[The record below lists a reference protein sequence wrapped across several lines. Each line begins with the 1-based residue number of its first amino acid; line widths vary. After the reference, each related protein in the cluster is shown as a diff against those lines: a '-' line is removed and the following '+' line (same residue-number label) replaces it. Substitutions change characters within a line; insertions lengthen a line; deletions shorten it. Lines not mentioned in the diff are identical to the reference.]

1 MSYNPKEI
9 EKKWQKIWADSGAF
23 EPSDDFSRPKKYI
36 LSMLPYP
43 SGNIHMG
50 HVRNYTI
57 GDAIARHYR
66 KMGFNVLHPIG
77 WDSFGLPAENAAIKH
92 NLHPKTWTYDNISAM
107 QKVLSSLGFSFSKT
121 REFATSDEIYTRW
134 EQEFFCQMWDKGLV
148 YRKKAFLNWCPQ
160 DKTVLANEQVID
172 GKCWRCDSPV
182 VQKEMFQYY
191 LKITDYAEELLSD
204 LEKLE
209 WSNQVLTM
217 QKNWIG
223 KSSGL
228 EFSFKLCADS
238 LGESSESSVDS
249 GKDSANLAKSSGDS
263 SKDSPNRNDI
273 LGDFSELPVFTTRPD
288 TIYGVTYCALSPEH
302 PLVRHLIAKGALDSA
317 KIAEITAIQNTSARD
332 RLSKEKIGIPLGIH
346 AIHPLTNEKLEIFV
360 ANFVLMDYGSGA
372 IMCVPA
378 HDERDFEFAK
388 KYGLKIIDV
397 IENSDRF
404 EANGVLKN
412 SFEFD
417 GLSVKDA
424 QEAIITHFERENLGK
439 RVINYKLRDW
449 GISRQRYWGTPI
461 PLINCE
467 KCGILKEPN
476 LPVLLPQNV
485 DFSAEGNPLL
495 SNKEW
500 LFTKC
505 PKCGGKATRESD
517 TMDTF
522 VESSWYFLRYTTPR
536 DLWEKSALDADSLK
550 YWLNVDEYIG
560 GIEHAVLHLLYA
572 RFFTK
577 VLRDLGHLQIDEPFA
592 RLLTQ
597 GMVLKNGAKMSKSK
611 GNVVEPKSI
620 IESYGADS
628 ARLFILFAAPPTKEL
643 EWNDDALKGA
653 SNFLNRLYN
662 NAERLNGANLDFNN
676 LAFGDLSEAQKLA
689 RRKVYEALQ
698 KSNAVFANKDY
709 PFNTLIASCMEAL
722 NALVAMD
729 SAESSVDSPKNAESN
744 VESTAES
751 QKVWFESYYILL
763 NILEP
768 IIPHICYELS
778 ERLFG
783 CANFREIIVDKNA
796 LKSDTIT
803 LAVSVNGKRRAEI
816 AVSADSSNEAILA
829 SAKSAVAK
837 WVENKQIIKEIIVPN
852 KLVNFVI
859 K

>member
-9 EKKWQKIWADSGAF
+9 EQKWQKIWAKSNAF
-23 EPSDDFSRPKKYI
+23 EPKDDFSLPKKYI

-107 QKVLSSLGFSFSKT
+107 QKVLESLGFSFSKE
-121 REFATSDEIYTRW
+121 REFATSDAIYTKY
-134 EQEFFCQMWDKGLV
+134 EQEFFLKMWDKGLI

-172 GKCWRCDSPV
+172 GKCWRCDTEV

-191 LKITDYAEELLSD
+191 LKITDYADELLKD
-204 LEKLE
+204 LEHLD

-217 QKNWIG
+217 QRNWIG

-228 EFSFKLCADS
+228 EFSFKL
-238 LGESSESSVDS
+238 EQT
-249 GKDSANLAKSSGDS
+249 
-263 SKDSPNRNDI
+263 I
-273 LGDFSELPVFTTRPD
+273 GDFSELSVFTTRPD

-302 PLVRHLIAKGALDSA
+302 SLVRHLIDNNLLESS
-317 KIAEITAIQNTSARD
+317 KIKAIKAIQNTNARD
-332 RLSKEKIGIPLGIH
+332 RLSREKLGISLDIY
-346 AIHPLTNEKLEIFV
+346 AIHPLTQQKLEIFV

-388 KYGLKIIDV
+388 KYNLNIIDV
-397 IENSDRF
+397 IKGEDRF
-404 EANGVLKN
+404 QPNGTLIN
-412 SFEFD
+412 SGDFS
-417 GLSVKDA
+417 GLAIKDA
-424 QEAIITHFERENLGK
+424 QEAIIKYFETHNLG
-439 RVINYKLRDW
+439 RRITNYKLRDW

-461 PLINCE
+461 PLINCG
-467 KCGILKEPN
+467 KCGIQKESN
-476 LPVLLPQNV
+476 LPVLLPEKV
-485 DFSAEGNPLL
+485 DFTSEGNPLD
-495 SNKEW
+495 SNLLWKS
-500 LFTKC
+500 TKC
-505 PKCGGKATRESD
+505 PKCGGEALRECD

-522 VESSWYFLRYTTPR
+522 MESSWYFLRYTTAR
-536 DLWEKSALDADSLK
+536 KFWEDSAFDEKSLD

-560 GIEHAVLHLLYA
+560 GIEHAILHLLYA

-577 VLRDLGHLQIDEPFA
+577 ALRDLGYIKIDEPFA

-597 GMVLKNGAKMSKSK
+597 GMVLKDGAKMSKSK
-611 GNVVEPKSI
+611 GNVVEPKQI
-620 IESYGADS
+620 IESYGADC
-628 ARLFILFAAPPTKEL
+628 ARLFILFAAPPIKEL
-643 EWNDDALKGA
+643 EWNDNALKGA
-653 SNFLNRLYN
+653 FSFLNRLYN
-662 NAERLNGANLDFNN
+662 NASNVKKIGNLDFS
-676 LAFGDLSEAQKLA
+676 DLNESERIA

-698 KSNAVFANKDY
+698 KSNAVFSNKDY
-709 PFNTLIASCMEAL
+709 PFNTLIAACMEAL
-722 NALVAMD
+722 NALQTQ
-729 SAESSVDSPKNAESN
+729 ENEHI
-744 VESTAES
+744 
-751 QKVWFESYYILL
+751 WFEGYYILL

-778 ERLFG
+778 QKLFN
-783 CANFREIIVDKNA
+783 CENLRKIEIDSTA
-796 LKSDTIT
+796 LQSDSVTI
-803 LAVSVNGKRRAEI
+803 AVSVNGKRRGEI
-816 AVSADSSNEAILA
+816 TISVESSKDEMLNEA
-829 SAKSAVAK
+829 KNAVYK
-837 WVENKQIIKEIIVPN
+837 WLENKQIIKEIVVPN
-852 KLVNFVI
+852 KLINFVI

>member
-1 MSYNPKEI
+1 MSYNAKEI
-9 EKKWQKIWADSGAF
+9 EKKWQKIWADKGAF
-23 EPSDDFSRPKKYI
+23 EPSNDFSRPKKYI

-50 HVRNYTI
+50 HTRNYTI

-107 QKVLSSLGFSFSKT
+107 QKVLASLGFSFSKT

-148 YRKKAFLNWCPQ
+148 YRKKAYLNWCPQ

-182 VQKEMFQYY
+182 VQKEMYQYY

-228 EFSFKLCADS
+228 EFSFKLSYDSFGAD
-238 LGESSESSVDS
+238 LGAESNALDSTNRAESS
-249 GKDSANLAKSSGDS
+249 
-263 SKDSPNRNDI
+263 I
-273 LGDFSELPVFTTRPD
+273 LGDFSELSVFTTRPD

-346 AIHPLTNEKLEIFV
+346 ALHPLTNERLEIFV

-417 GLSVKDA
+417 GLTVKDA
-424 QEAIITHFERENLGK
+424 QEAIIAHFERENLGK
-439 RVINYKLRDW
+439 RVTNYKLRDW

-476 LPVLLPQNV
+476 LPVLLPEKV

-505 PKCGGKATRESD
+505 PKCGEKATRESD

-536 DLWEKSALDADSLK
+536 DLWEKAALDADSLK
-550 YWLNVDEYIG
+550 YWLNIDEYIG

-662 NAERLNGANLDFNN
+662 NAERLENANLDFNN
-676 LAFGDLSEAQKLA
+676 LAFGDLSEVQKLA

-722 NALVAMD
+722 NALIALD
-729 SAESSVDSPKNAESN
+729 STNKGAESSAEL
-744 VESTAES
+744 ESL
-751 QKVWFESYYILL
+751 KVWFEGYYILL

-778 ERLFG
+778 ERFFG
-783 CANFREIIVDKNA
+783 CVNFREIAVDKNA

-816 AVSADSSNEAILA
+816 AVSADSSNEAILE

>member
-1 MSYNPKEI
+1 MKAIIKMNYNAKAI

-23 EPSDDFSRPKKYI
+23 EPSSDFSKPKKYI

-92 NLHPKTWTYDNISAM
+92 HLHPKTWTYDNISAM
-107 QKVLSSLGFSFSKT
+107 QKVLESLGFSFSKQ
-121 REFATSDEIYTRW
+121 REFATSDEIYTKW
-134 EQEFFCQMWDKGLV
+134 EQEFFHQMWDKGLV

-191 LKITDYAEELLSD
+191 LKITDYADELLRD
-204 LEKLE
+204 LERLE
-209 WSNQVLTM
+209 WSNQVLIM

-228 EFSFKLCADS
+228 EFSFKIDFGD
-238 LGESSESSVDS
+238 LGAKLNANNANNGSDSSV
-249 GKDSANLAKSSGDS
+249 NLC
-263 SKDSPNRNDI
+263 
-273 LGDFSELPVFTTRPD
+273 DFTELPVFTTRPD

-302 PLVRHLIAKGALDSA
+302 PLVRYLIDNNAIDSA
-317 KIAEITAIQNTSARD
+317 KIAEIKAIQNTSARD
-332 RLSKEKIGIPLGIH
+332 RLSKEKIGIKLGIH
-346 AIHPLTNEKLEIFV
+346 AIHPLTGEKLDIFV

-388 KYGLKIIDV
+388 KYGLKIIEV
-397 IENSDRF
+397 IENDNRF
-404 EANGVLKN
+404 EAYGTLKN

-417 GLSVKDA
+417 NLSVKEA
-424 QEAIITHFERENLGK
+424 QEKIIAHFEAHNLGR

-461 PLINCE
+461 PLINCP
-467 KCGILKEPN
+467 KCGIIKEPN
-476 LPVLLPQNV
+476 LPVILPERV

-495 SNKEW
+495 SNKDW
-500 LFTKC
+500 LRTKC
-505 PKCGGKATRESD
+505 PKCGGDAERESD

-536 DLWEKSALDADSLK
+536 ELWKKSAFDADSLR

-577 VLRDLGHLQIDEPFA
+577 VLRDLGYLQIDEPFA

-653 SNFLNRLYN
+653 YNFLNRLYN
-662 NAERLNGANLDFNN
+662 NAEHLDLLKIADFESLKFNN
-676 LAFGDLSEAQKLA
+676 LNDAQKLA

-698 KSNAVFANKDY
+698 KSNAVFSNKDY
-709 PFNTLIASCMEAL
+709 PFNTLIAACMEAL

-729 SAESSVDSPKNAESN
+729 SGKSNADSKQDSRESNAESAKIWQ
-744 VESTAES
+744 ESV
-751 QKVWFESYYILL
+751 KIWYESYYILL

-778 ERLFG
+778 DKYFD
-783 CANFREIIVDKNA
+783 CKNFRKVEIDKSA
-796 LKSDTIT
+796 LKSDSIT
-803 LAVSVNGKRRAEI
+803 LAVSINGKRRAEI
-816 AVSADSSNEAILA
+816 SVPADYSKEVILD

-837 WVENKQIIKEIIVPN
+837 WLKNAQIAKEIIVPN
-852 KLVNFVI
+852 KLINFVL

>member
-9 EKKWQKIWADSGAF
+9 EKKWQKIWADSEAF
-23 EPSDDFSRPKKYI
+23 EPSADFLRPKKYI

-107 QKVLSSLGFSFSKT
+107 QKVLASLGFSFSKT

-134 EQEFFCQMWDKGLV
+134 EQEFFQQMWDKGLV

-182 VQKEMFQYY
+182 VQKEMYQYY

-228 EFSFKLCADS
+228 EFSFKLCADL
-238 LGESSESSVDS
+238 LGDSSDSSAD
-249 GKDSANLAKSSGDS
+249 SGDS
-263 SKDSPNRNDI
+263 SDI
-273 LGDFSELPVFTTRPD
+273 LGDFNELSVFTTRPD

-302 PLVRHLIAKGALDSA
+302 PLVRHLIEKNALDSA
-317 KIAEITAIQNTSARD
+317 KIAEIQAIQNTSARD
-332 RLSKEKIGIPLGIH
+332 RLSKEKIGISLGIH
-346 AIHPLTNEKLEIFV
+346 AIHPLTNERLEIFV

-417 GLSVKDA
+417 GLSVKEA
-424 QEAIITHFERENLGK
+424 QEAIIKHFECNDLGK

-461 PLINCE
+461 PLVNCE

-476 LPVLLPQNV
+476 LPVLLPEKV
-485 DFSAEGNPLL
+485 DFSFEGNPLC
-495 SNKEW
+495 SNSEW
-500 LFTKC
+500 LSTKC
-505 PKCGGKATRESD
+505 PKCGGEATRESD

-536 DLWEKSALDADSLK
+536 DLWEISAFDAKSLS

-577 VLRDLGHLQIDEPFA
+577 VLRDLGHLGIDEPFA

-662 NAERLNGANLDFNN
+662 NAERLNGTNLSFES
-676 LAFGDLSEAQKLA
+676 LTFGDLSEAQKLA

-729 SAESSVDSPKNAESN
+729 SAESSADSGVDSSKNGESN
-744 VESTAES
+744 AES

-763 NILEP
+763 NVLEP

-778 ERLFG
+778 ERFFG
-783 CANFREIIVDKNA
+783 CANFREIAVDKDA

-816 AVSADSSNEAILA
+816 AVSADSSDEAILE
-829 SAKSAVAK
+829 SAKGAVAK

>member
-1 MSYNPKEI
+1 MSYNAKEI
-9 EKKWQKIWADSGAF
+9 EKKWQKIWAESSAF
-23 EPSDDFSRPKKYI
+23 EPSNDFSRPKKYI

-50 HVRNYTI
+50 HTRNYTI

-66 KMGFNVLHPIG
+66 KIGFNVLHPIG

-92 NLHPKTWTYDNISAM
+92 NLHPKSWTYDNISAM
-107 QKVLSSLGFSFSKT
+107 QKVLASLGFSFSKT
-121 REFATSDEIYTRW
+121 REFATSDAIYTRW
-134 EQEFFCQMWDKGLV
+134 EQELFCQMWDKGLV

-191 LKITDYAEELLSD
+191 LKITDYAEELLRD

-228 EFSFKLCADS
+228 EFSFKLCAD
-238 LGESSESSVDS
+238 LGVESNAR
-249 GKDSANLAKSSGDS
+249 DSANRAESS
-263 SKDSPNRNDI
+263 I

-302 PLVRHLIAKGALDSA
+302 PLVRHLIANGALDSA
-317 KIAEITAIQNTSARD
+317 KISEIQAIQNTSARD
-332 RLSKEKIGIPLGIH
+332 RLSKEKIGIPLGIY
-346 AIHPLTNEKLEIFV
+346 AIHPLNGEKLEIFV

-424 QEAIITHFERENLGK
+424 QEAIITHFERNDLGK

-467 KCGILKEPN
+467 KCGILKEPH

-485 DFSAEGNPLL
+485 DFSFEGNPLC

-500 LFTKC
+500 LSTKC
-505 PKCGGKATRESD
+505 PKCGGEALRESD

-536 DLWEKSALDADSLK
+536 DLWEKSALDANSLK

-577 VLRDLGHLQIDEPFA
+577 VLRDLGHLQDDNFVVDEPFA

-662 NAERLNGANLDFNN
+662 NAERLNSANSADLDFNN
-676 LAFGDLSEAQKLA
+676 LAFGNLSEAQKLA

-722 NALVAMD
+722 NALIALDSTND
-729 SAESSVDSPKNAESN
+729 SAESSVELESL
-744 VESTAES
+744 
-751 QKVWFESYYILL
+751 KVWFEGYYILL

-778 ERLFG
+778 ERFFG
-783 CANFREIIVDKNA
+783 CANFREIAVDKDA

-803 LAVSVNGKRRAEI
+803 LAVSINGKRRAEI
-816 AVSADSSNEAILA
+816 AVSADSTNEAILA
-829 SAKSAVAK
+829 SAKGAVAK

-852 KLVNFVI
+852 KLVNFVL

>member
-9 EKKWQKIWADSGAF
+9 EQKWQKIWAKSNAF
-23 EPSDDFSRPKKYI
+23 EPKDDFSLPKKYI

-107 QKVLSSLGFSFSKT
+107 QKVLESLGFSFSKE
-121 REFATSDEIYTRW
+121 REFATSDAIYTKY
-134 EQEFFCQMWDKGLV
+134 EQEFFLKMWDKGLI

-172 GKCWRCDSPV
+172 GKCWRCDTEV

-191 LKITDYAEELLSD
+191 LKITDYADELLKD
-204 LEKLE
+204 LEHLD

-217 QKNWIG
+217 QRNWIG

-228 EFSFKLCADS
+228 EFSFKL
-238 LGESSESSVDS
+238 EQT
-249 GKDSANLAKSSGDS
+249 
-263 SKDSPNRNDI
+263 I
-273 LGDFSELPVFTTRPD
+273 GDFSELSVFTTRPD

-302 PLVRHLIAKGALDSA
+302 SLVRHLIDNNLLESS
-317 KIAEITAIQNTSARD
+317 KIKAIKAIQNTNARD
-332 RLSKEKIGIPLGIH
+332 RLSREKLGISLDIY
-346 AIHPLTNEKLEIFV
+346 AIHPLTQQKLEIFV

-388 KYGLKIIDV
+388 KYNLNIIDV
-397 IENSDRF
+397 IKGEDRF
-404 EANGVLKN
+404 QPNGTLIN
-412 SFEFD
+412 SGDFS
-417 GLSVKDA
+417 GLAIKDA
-424 QEAIITHFERENLGK
+424 QEAIIKYFETHNLG
-439 RVINYKLRDW
+439 RRITNYKLRDW

-461 PLINCE
+461 PLINCG
-467 KCGILKEPN
+467 KCGIQKESN
-476 LPVLLPQNV
+476 LPVLLPEKV
-485 DFSAEGNPLL
+485 DFTSEGNPLD
-495 SNKEW
+495 SNLLWKS
-500 LFTKC
+500 TKC
-505 PKCGGKATRESD
+505 PKCGGEALRECD

-522 VESSWYFLRYTTPR
+522 MESSWYFLRYTTAR
-536 DLWEKSALDADSLK
+536 KFWEDSAFDEKSLD

-560 GIEHAVLHLLYA
+560 GIEHAILHLLYA

-577 VLRDLGHLQIDEPFA
+577 ALRDLGYIKIDEPFA

-597 GMVLKNGAKMSKSK
+597 GMVLKDGAKMSKSK
-611 GNVVEPKSI
+611 GNVVEPKQI
-620 IESYGADS
+620 IESYGADC
-628 ARLFILFAAPPTKEL
+628 ARLFILFAAPPIKEL
-643 EWNDDALKGA
+643 EWNDNALKGA
-653 SNFLNRLYN
+653 FSFLNRLYN
-662 NAERLNGANLDFNN
+662 NASNVKKIGNLDFS
-676 LAFGDLSEAQKLA
+676 DLNESERIA

-698 KSNAVFANKDY
+698 KSNAVFSNKDY
-709 PFNTLIASCMEAL
+709 PFNTLIAACMEAL
-722 NALVAMD
+722 NALQTQ
-729 SAESSVDSPKNAESN
+729 ENEHI
-744 VESTAES
+744 
-751 QKVWFESYYILL
+751 WFEGYYILL

-778 ERLFG
+778 QKLFN
-783 CANFREIIVDKNA
+783 CENLRKIEIDSTA
-796 LKSDTIT
+796 LKSDSVTI
-803 LAVSVNGKRRAEI
+803 AVSVNGKRRGEI
-816 AVSADSSNEAILA
+816 TISVESSKDEMLNEA
-829 SAKSAVAK
+829 KNAVYK
-837 WVENKQIIKEIIVPN
+837 WLENKQIIKEIVVPN
-852 KLVNFVI
+852 KLINFVI

>member
-1 MSYNPKEI
+1 MSYNAKEI
-9 EKKWQKIWADSGAF
+9 EKKWQKIWAESSAF
-23 EPSDDFSRPKKYI
+23 EPSSDFSRPKKYI

-50 HVRNYTI
+50 HTRNYTI

-107 QKVLSSLGFSFSKT
+107 QKVLGSLGFSFSKT

-134 EQEFFCQMWDKGLV
+134 EQEFFCQMWDKGLI

-182 VQKEMFQYY
+182 VQNEMYQYY
-191 LKITDYAEELLSD
+191 LKITDYAEELLRD

-228 EFSFKLCADS
+228 EFSFKLSYDS
-238 LGESSESSVDS
+238 FGTDLGAESS
-249 GKDSANLAKSSGDS
+249 
-263 SKDSPNRNDI
+263 I

-302 PLVRHLIAKGALDSA
+302 PIVRHLIANGALDSA
-317 KIAEITAIQNTSARD
+317 KISEITAIQNTSARD

-346 AIHPLTNEKLEIFV
+346 AIHPLTGETLEIFV

-417 GLSVKDA
+417 NLSVKDA
-424 QEAIITHFERENLGK
+424 QEAIIEHFERENLGK

-476 LPVLLPQNV
+476 LPVLLPEKV
-485 DFSAEGNPLL
+485 DFAFEGNPLC

-505 PKCGGKATRESD
+505 PKCGGEATRESD

-597 GMVLKNGAKMSKSK
+597 GMVLKSGAKMSKSK
-611 GNVVEPKSI
+611 GNVIEPKSI

-662 NAERLNGANLDFNN
+662 NAERLNGANLNFNN
-676 LAFGDLSEAQKLA
+676 LVFGDLSEAQKLA

-722 NALVAMD
+722 NALVALD
-729 SAESSVDSPKNAESN
+729 SANEGAESSAEL
-744 VESTAES
+744 ESL
-751 QKVWFESYYILL
+751 KVWFEGYYILL

-778 ERLFG
+778 ERFFG
-783 CANFREIIVDKNA
+783 CANFREIAVDKDA

-816 AVSADSSNEAILA
+816 AVSADSTNEAILE

-852 KLVNFVI
+852 KLVNFVL

>member
-1 MSYNPKEI
+1 MSYNAKEI
-9 EKKWQKIWADSGAF
+9 EKKWQKIWAESSAF
-23 EPSDDFSRPKKYI
+23 EPSSDFSRPKKYI

-50 HVRNYTI
+50 HTRNYTI

-107 QKVLSSLGFSFSKT
+107 QKVLGSLGFSFSKT

-134 EQEFFCQMWDKGLV
+134 EQEFFCQMWDKGLI

-228 EFSFKLCADS
+228 EFSFKLCAD
-238 LGESSESSVDS
+238 LGAESS
-249 GKDSANLAKSSGDS
+249 
-263 SKDSPNRNDI
+263 I

-302 PLVRHLIAKGALDSA
+302 PLVRHLIQNGALDSA
-317 KIAEITAIQNTSARD
+317 KISEIQAIQNTSARD
-332 RLSKEKIGIPLGIH
+332 RLSKEKIGIPLGIY
-346 AIHPLTNEKLEIFV
+346 AIHPLNGEKLEIFV

-417 GLSVKDA
+417 NLSVKDA

-485 DFSAEGNPLL
+485 DFTFEGNPLC

-500 LFTKC
+500 LSTKC
-505 PKCGGKATRESD
+505 PKCGGEATRESD

-722 NALVAMD
+722 NALIALDSTND
-729 SAESSVDSPKNAESN
+729 SAESSAEL
-744 VESTAES
+744 ESL
-751 QKVWFESYYILL
+751 KVWFEGYYILL

-783 CANFREIIVDKNA
+783 CANFREIAVDLNA

-803 LAVSVNGKRRAEI
+803 LAVSVNGKRRAEV
-816 AVSADSSNEAILA
+816 AVSADSSNEAILE

>member
-9 EKKWQKIWADSGAF
+9 EKKWQKIWADSEAF
-23 EPSDDFSRPKKYI
+23 EPSADFSRPKKYI

-107 QKVLSSLGFSFSKT
+107 QKVLASLGFSFSKT
-121 REFATSDEIYTRW
+121 REFATSDEIYTKW
-134 EQEFFCQMWDKGLV
+134 EQEFFQQMWDKGLV

-182 VQKEMFQYY
+182 VQKEMYQYY

-238 LGESSESSVDS
+238 GDSSDSSVDS
-249 GKDSANLAKSSGDS
+249 D
-263 SKDSPNRNDI
+263 KDSPNRNDI
-273 LGDFSELPVFTTRPD
+273 LGDFSELSVFTTRPD

-302 PLVRHLIAKGALDSA
+302 PLVRHLIEKNALDSA
-317 KIAEITAIQNTSARD
+317 KIRDIQAIQNTSARD

-346 AIHPLTNEKLEIFV
+346 ALHPLTNETLEIFV

-417 GLSVKDA
+417 GLSVKEA
-424 QEAIITHFERENLGK
+424 QEAIIKHFECNDLGK

-461 PLINCE
+461 PLVNCE

-476 LPVLLPQNV
+476 LPVLLPEKV
-485 DFSAEGNPLL
+485 DFSFEGNPLC

-505 PKCGGKATRESD
+505 PKCGGEATRESD

-536 DLWEKSALDADSLK
+536 DLWEISAFDAKSLS

-577 VLRDLGHLQIDEPFA
+577 VLRDLGHLGIDEPFA

-662 NAERLNGANLDFNN
+662 NAERLNGANLSFES
-676 LAFGDLSEAQKLA
+676 LTFGDLNEVQKLA

-729 SAESSVDSPKNAESN
+729 SSESSGESSADSGESN
-744 VESTAES
+744 AES

-778 ERLFG
+778 ERFFG
-783 CANFREIIVDKNA
+783 CANFREIAVDKNA

-816 AVSADSSNEAILA
+816 AVSADSSNEAILE
-829 SAKSAVAK
+829 SAKGAVAK

>member
-9 EKKWQKIWADSGAF
+9 EKKWQKIWADSEAF
-23 EPSDDFSRPKKYI
+23 EPSVDFSRPKKYI

-92 NLHPKTWTYDNISAM
+92 NLHPKTWTYDNIAAM
-107 QKVLSSLGFSFSKT
+107 QKVLESLGFSFSKT
-121 REFATSDEIYTRW
+121 REFATSDAIYTRW

-148 YRKKAFLNWCPQ
+148 YRKKAYLNWCPQ

-191 LKITDYAEELLSD
+191 LKITDYAEELLRD

-217 QKNWIG
+217 QRNWIG

-238 LGESSESSVDS
+238 LGDS
-249 GKDSANLAKSSGDS
+249 GESGTDSANRAESSGESIVDS
-263 SKDSPNRNDI
+263 ANHNDI
-273 LGDFSELPVFTTRPD
+273 LGDFSEMSVFTTRPD

-302 PLVRHLIAKGALDSA
+302 PLVRHLIEKNLLDSR
-317 KIAEITAIQNTSARD
+317 KVAEIQAIQNTSARD

-397 IENSDRF
+397 IENDSRF
-404 EANGVLKN
+404 EARGVLKN

-417 GLSVKDA
+417 DLSVKEA
-424 QEAIITHFERENLGK
+424 QEAIIAHFERNNLGR
-439 RVINYKLRDW
+439 RVTNYKLRDW

-461 PLINCE
+461 PLVNCE

-476 LPVLLPQNV
+476 LPVLLPERV
-485 DFSAEGNPLL
+485 DFSFEGNPLC

-500 LFTKC
+500 LSTKC
-505 PKCGGKATRESD
+505 PKCGGEALRESD

-536 DLWEKSALDADSLK
+536 DLWEVSAFDAKSLS

-577 VLRDLGHLQIDEPFA
+577 VLRDLGHLSIDEPFA

-662 NAERLNGANLDFNN
+662 NAERLNGANLNFAN
-676 LAFGDLSEAQKLA
+676 LNFGDLSEAQKLA

-722 NALVAMD
+722 NALVALD
-729 SAESSVDSPKNAESN
+729 SAESGIDSPESSAESPRHFERSE
-744 VESTAES
+744 ESI
-751 QKVWFESYYILL
+751 KVWFESYYILL

-778 ERLFG
+778 ERFFG
-783 CANFREIIVDKNA
+783 CENFREIAIDKDA

-816 AVSADSSNEAILA
+816 AVSADSTKEAILE

-837 WVENKQIIKEIIVPN
+837 WVENKQIIKEIVVPN

>member
-9 EKKWQKIWADSGAF
+9 EQKWQKIWAKSNAF
-23 EPSDDFSRPKKYI
+23 EPKDDFSLPKKYI

-107 QKVLSSLGFSFSKT
+107 QKVLESLGFSFSKE
-121 REFATSDEIYTRW
+121 REFATSDAIYTKY
-134 EQEFFCQMWDKGLV
+134 EQEFFLKMWDKGLI

-172 GKCWRCDSPV
+172 GKCWRCDTEV

-191 LKITDYAEELLSD
+191 LKITDYADELLKD
-204 LEKLE
+204 LEHLD

-217 QKNWIG
+217 QRNWIG

-228 EFSFKLCADS
+228 EFSFKL
-238 LGESSESSVDS
+238 EQT
-249 GKDSANLAKSSGDS
+249 
-263 SKDSPNRNDI
+263 I
-273 LGDFSELPVFTTRPD
+273 GDFSELSVFTTRPD

-302 PLVRHLIAKGALDSA
+302 SLVRHLIDNNLLESS
-317 KIAEITAIQNTSARD
+317 KIKAIKAIQNTNARD
-332 RLSKEKIGIPLGIH
+332 RLSREKLGISLDIY
-346 AIHPLTNEKLEIFV
+346 AIHPLTQQKLEIFV

-388 KYGLKIIDV
+388 KYNLNIIDV
-397 IENSDRF
+397 IKGEDRF
-404 EANGVLKN
+404 QPNGTLIN
-412 SFEFD
+412 SGDFS
-417 GLSVKDA
+417 GLAIKDA
-424 QEAIITHFERENLGK
+424 QEAIIKYFETHNLG
-439 RVINYKLRDW
+439 RRITNYKLRDW

-461 PLINCE
+461 PLINCG
-467 KCGILKEPN
+467 KCGIQKESN
-476 LPVLLPQNV
+476 LPVLLPEKV
-485 DFSAEGNPLL
+485 DFTSEGNPLD
-495 SNKEW
+495 SNLLWKS
-500 LFTKC
+500 TKC
-505 PKCGGKATRESD
+505 PKCGGEALRECD

-522 VESSWYFLRYTTPR
+522 MESSWYFLRYTTAR
-536 DLWEKSALDADSLK
+536 KFWEDSAFDEKSLD

-560 GIEHAVLHLLYA
+560 GIEHAILHLLYA

-577 VLRDLGHLQIDEPFA
+577 ALRDLGYIKIDEPFA

-597 GMVLKNGAKMSKSK
+597 GMVLKDGAKMSKSK
-611 GNVVEPKSI
+611 GNVVEPKQI
-620 IESYGADS
+620 IESYGADC
-628 ARLFILFAAPPTKEL
+628 ARLFILFAAPPIKEL
-643 EWNDDALKGA
+643 EWNDNALKGA
-653 SNFLNRLYN
+653 FSFLNRLYN
-662 NAERLNGANLDFNN
+662 NASNVKKIGNLDFS
-676 LAFGDLSEAQKLA
+676 DLNESERIA

-698 KSNAVFANKDY
+698 KSNAVFSNKDY
-709 PFNTLIASCMEAL
+709 PFNTLIAACMEAL
-722 NALVAMD
+722 NALQTQ
-729 SAESSVDSPKNAESN
+729 ENEHI
-744 VESTAES
+744 
-751 QKVWFESYYILL
+751 WFEGYYILL

-778 ERLFG
+778 QKLFN
-783 CANFREIIVDKNA
+783 CENLRKIEIDSTA
-796 LKSDTIT
+796 LQSDSVTI
-803 LAVSVNGKRRAEI
+803 AVSVNGKRRGEI
-816 AVSADSSNEAILA
+816 TISVESSKDEMLNEA
-829 SAKSAVAK
+829 KNAVYK
-837 WVENKQIIKEIIVPN
+837 WLENKQIIKEIVVQN
-852 KLVNFVI
+852 KLINFVI

>member
-1 MSYNPKEI
+1 MNYNAKQI
-9 EKKWQKIWADSGAF
+9 EKKWQKIWADSSAF
-23 EPSDDFSRPKKYI
+23 EPNSDFSRPKKYI

-92 NLHPKTWTYDNISAM
+92 HLHPKTWTYDNISAM
-107 QKVLSSLGFSFSKT
+107 QKVLASLGFSFSKT
-121 REFATSDEIYTRW
+121 REFATSDEIYTKW
-134 EQEFFCQMWDKGLV
+134 EQQFFCEMWDKGLV
-148 YRKKAFLNWCPQ
+148 YRKKAYLNWCPQ

-182 VQKEMFQYY
+182 VQKEMYQYY
-191 LKITDYAEELLSD
+191 LKITDYAEELLGD

-228 EFSFKLCADS
+228 EFNFKLCVDCAESKGDSGVDSSNDLANRADS
-238 LGESSESSVDS
+238 S
-249 GKDSANLAKSSGDS
+249 N
-263 SKDSPNRNDI
+263 DSPNRNNI
-273 LGDFSELPVFTTRPD
+273 LGDFSELSVFTTRPD
-288 TIYGVTYCALSPEH
+288 TIYGVTYCAVSPEH
-302 PLVRHLIAKGALDSA
+302 PLVRHLIENGALDSA
-317 KIAEITAIQNTSARD
+317 KIGAIKDIQNTSARD
-332 RLSKEKIGIPLGIH
+332 RLSKEKIGIPLGIY
-346 AIHPLTNEKLEIFV
+346 ALHPLTNEKLEIFV

-397 IENSDRF
+397 IENGDRF

-424 QEAIITHFERENLGK
+424 QEAIVKHFERSDLGK

-461 PLINCE
+461 PLINCPQ
-467 KCGILKEPN
+467 CGILKEPN
-476 LPVLLPQNV
+476 LPVLLPEKV
-485 DFSAEGNPLL
+485 DFAFEGNPLC
-495 SNKEW
+495 SNKKW
-500 LFTKC
+500 LSTKC
-505 PKCGGKATRESD
+505 PKCGGDALRESD

-536 DLWEKSALDADSLK
+536 ELWEKSAFDADSLK

-662 NAERLNGANLDFNN
+662 NAERLQGANLSFET
-676 LAFGDLSEAQKLA
+676 LAFDNLNEAQKLA

-698 KSNAVFANKDY
+698 KSNAVFSNKDY

-729 SAESSVDSPKNAESN
+729 SAESSGESG
-744 VESTAES
+744 EKSI
-751 QKVWFESYYILL
+751 KVWFESYYILL

-778 ERLFG
+778 ERFFG
-783 CANFREIIVDKNA
+783 CANFREIALDKDA

-803 LAVSVNGKRRAEI
+803 LAVSINGKRRAEI
-816 AVSADSSNEAILA
+816 AVSADSTNEVILA

>member
-1 MSYNPKEI
+1 MKAIIKMNYNAKEI
-9 EKKWQKIWADSGAF
+9 EKKWQKIWVDSRAF
-23 EPSDDFSRPKKYI
+23 EPKDDFTLPKKYI

-57 GDAIARHYR
+57 GDAIARYYR

-92 NLHPKTWTYDNISAM
+92 NLHPKTWTYDNIAAM
-107 QKVLSSLGFSFSKT
+107 QKVLQSLGFSFSKT
-121 REFATSDEIYTRW
+121 REFATSDNIYTKW
-134 EQEFFCQMWDKGLV
+134 EQEFFHQMWDKGLV

-182 VQKEMFQYY
+182 VQKEMYQYY
-191 LKITDYAEELLSD
+191 LKITDYADELLRD
-204 LEKLE
+204 LETLE

-228 EFSFKLCADS
+228 EFRFKI
-238 LGESSESSVDS
+238 DS
-249 GKDSANLAKSSGDS
+249 GGVNLA
-263 SKDSPNRNDI
+263 
-273 LGDFSELPVFTTRPD
+273 DFTELPVFTTRPD

-302 PLVRHLIAKGALDSA
+302 PLVRHLIESNAIDLN
-317 KIAEITAIQNTSARD
+317 KIAEIRAIQNTSARD

-346 AIHPLTNEKLEIFV
+346 ALHPLTGEKLEIFV

-397 IENSDRF
+397 IENDNRF
-404 EANGVLKN
+404 EAYGTLKN

-417 GLSVKDA
+417 NLSVKEA
-424 QEAIITHFERENLGK
+424 QEKIIAHFEKHNLGK

-461 PLINCE
+461 PLINCP
-467 KCGILKEPN
+467 KCGIVKEPN
-476 LPVLLPQNV
+476 LPVILPEVV

-500 LFTKC
+500 LYTKC
-505 PKCGGKATRESD
+505 PKCGTDAERESD

-522 VESSWYFLRYTTPR
+522 VESSWYFLRYTTPSE
-536 DLWEKSALDADSLK
+536 LWEKSAFDTDSLR

-577 VLRDLGHLQIDEPFA
+577 VLRDLGYVNIDEPFA

-597 GMVLKNGAKMSKSK
+597 GMVLKSGAKMSKSK

-653 SNFLNRLYN
+653 YNFLNRLYN
-662 NAERLNGANLDFNN
+662 NASHLKNATNLDFESLKFSN
-676 LAFGDLSEAQKLA
+676 LNDAQKLA

-698 KSNAVFANKDY
+698 KSNAVFSNKDY

-729 SAESSVDSPKNAESN
+729 LAKSNADLDAESA
-744 VESTAES
+744 
-751 QKVWFESYYILL
+751 KVWFESYYILL

-778 ERLFG
+778 ERFFK
-783 CANFREIIVDKNA
+783 CANFRDIKIDKSA
-796 LKSDTIT
+796 LKSDFIT
-803 LAVSVNGKRRAEI
+803 LAVSINGKRRAEI
-816 AVSADSSNEAILA
+816 SVSADLSKEIILD

-837 WVENKQIIKEIIVPN
+837 WLENVQIAKEIIVPN
-852 KLVNFVI
+852 KLINFVL

>member
-1 MSYNPKEI
+1 MKAIIKMNYNAKEI
-9 EKKWQKIWADSGAF
+9 EKKWQKIWVDSRAF
-23 EPSDDFSRPKKYI
+23 EPKDDFTLPKKYI

-57 GDAIARHYR
+57 GDAIARYYR

-92 NLHPKTWTYDNISAM
+92 NLHPKTWTYDNIAAM
-107 QKVLSSLGFSFSKT
+107 QKVLQSLGFSFSKT
-121 REFATSDEIYTRW
+121 REFATSDNIYTKW
-134 EQEFFCQMWDKGLV
+134 EQEFFHQMWDKGLV

-182 VQKEMFQYY
+182 VQKEMYQYY
-191 LKITDYAEELLSD
+191 LKITDYADELLRD
-204 LEKLE
+204 LETLE

-228 EFSFKLCADS
+228 EFRFKI
-238 LGESSESSVDS
+238 DS
-249 GKDSANLAKSSGDS
+249 GGVNLA
-263 SKDSPNRNDI
+263 
-273 LGDFSELPVFTTRPD
+273 DFTELPVFTTRPD

-302 PLVRHLIAKGALDSA
+302 PLVRHLIESNAIDLN
-317 KIAEITAIQNTSARD
+317 KIAEIRAIQNTSARD

-346 AIHPLTNEKLEIFV
+346 ALHPLTGEKLEIFV

-397 IENSDRF
+397 IENDNRF
-404 EANGVLKN
+404 EAYGTLKN

-417 GLSVKDA
+417 NLSVKEA
-424 QEAIITHFERENLGK
+424 QEKIIAHFEKHNLGK

-461 PLINCE
+461 PLINCP
-467 KCGILKEPN
+467 KCGIVKEPN
-476 LPVLLPQNV
+476 LPVILPEVV

-500 LFTKC
+500 LYTKC
-505 PKCGGKATRESD
+505 PKCGTDAERESD

-522 VESSWYFLRYTTPR
+522 VESSWYFLRYTTPSE
-536 DLWEKSALDADSLK
+536 LWEKSAFDTDSLR

-577 VLRDLGHLQIDEPFA
+577 VLRDLGYVNIDEPFA

-597 GMVLKNGAKMSKSK
+597 GMVLKSGAKMSKSK

-653 SNFLNRLYN
+653 YNFLNRLYN
-662 NAERLNGANLDFNN
+662 NASHLKNATNLDFESLKFSN
-676 LAFGDLSEAQKLA
+676 LNDAQKLA

-698 KSNAVFANKDY
+698 KSNAVFSNKDY

-729 SAESSVDSPKNAESN
+729 LAKSNVDLDAESA
-744 VESTAES
+744 
-751 QKVWFESYYILL
+751 KVWFESYYILL

-778 ERLFG
+778 ERFFK
-783 CANFREIIVDKNA
+783 CANFRDIKIDKSA
-796 LKSDTIT
+796 LKSDFIT
-803 LAVSVNGKRRAEI
+803 LAVSINGKRRAEI
-816 AVSADSSNEAILA
+816 SVSADLSKEIILD

-837 WVENKQIIKEIIVPN
+837 WLENVQIAKEIIVPN
-852 KLVNFVI
+852 KLINFVL